1 MRILLLNDYGVIAG
15 GAEYQVLA
23 LRDGLRK
30 RGHDVRIFASTA
42 RSPALTVAAQPF
54 ADYQCYGTTT
64 RLQPLT
70 MAANPSAYLRLRQA
84 LAEFSPEIVHC
95 GMLAW
100 QLSPLIL
107 PLLRP
112 YRVVHHIQ
120 MYNPICPL
128 GSKLLPNGGVCHERS
143 GLACL
148 REGCASPQAWS
159 AMMLQ
164 RKLWRMWEPAINCMV
179 AASDWVK
186 RRLIAEG
193 ARVDDVVYNSVPLR
207 SAAVFSPTPS
217 VAFAGRLV
225 AEKGADVLVDAFAKV
240 RACVPGATLTIAGDG
255 PERPALERQVAW
267 LRLSACCTFA
277 GSLPREEMEARI
289 GGAWV
294 QAVPGRWEEPF
305 GIVVAEGMMRG
316 SAVVASALGG
326 PAEMVE
332 HGVTGL
338 QVEPGDPAALA
349 QALIALLDDRELAM
363 RMGHAGRERALVK
376 LTDDAMVERFL
387 AIYDRTVG

>member
-1 MRILLLNDYGVIAG
+1 
-15 GAEYQVLA
+15 
-23 LRDGLRK
+23 
-30 RGHDVRIFASTA
+30 
-42 RSPALTVAAQPF
+42 
-54 ADYQCYGTTT
+54 
-64 RLQPLT
+64 
-70 MAANPSAYLRLRQA
+70 
-84 LAEFSPEIVHC
+84 
-95 GMLAW
+95 
-100 QLSPLIL
+100 
-107 PLLRP
+107 
-112 YRVVHHIQ
+112 
-120 MYNPICPL
+120 
-128 GSKLLPNGGVCHERS
+128 
-143 GLACL
+143 
-148 REGCASPQAWS
+148 
-159 AMMLQ
+159 MMLQ
-164 RKLWRMWEPAINCMV
+164 RKLWRMWEPAIDYMV

-207 SAAVFSPTPS
+207 SAAVFSQTPS

-225 AEKGADVLVDAFAKV
+225 AEKGADILVDAFAKV
-240 RACVPGATLTIAGDG
+240 RARVPGATLTIAGDG
-255 PERPALERQVAW
+255 PERPALERQVA
-267 LRLSACCTFA
+267 RLGLSSCCTFA